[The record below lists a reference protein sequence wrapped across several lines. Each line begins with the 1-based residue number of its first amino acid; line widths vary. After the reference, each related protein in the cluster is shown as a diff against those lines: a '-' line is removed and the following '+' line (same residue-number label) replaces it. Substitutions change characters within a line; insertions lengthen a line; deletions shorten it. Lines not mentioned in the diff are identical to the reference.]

1 MVFFFNLRMR
11 KSIPTA
17 LWENM
22 FLVFSLHFIN
32 TLERKKGA
40 GLGNGNQ
47 ELAANTTSDGRKHTS
62 IGA

>member
-1 MVFFFNLRMR
+1 MFCFVFYLR

-47 ELAANTTSDGRKHTS
+47 ELATNTTSDGRKHTS